1 MTVFLYQALFKIFI
15 YDLPKYLDGTKDP
28 VDLGDL
34 TINCLI
40 YADDVVILSTSKT
53 GLQEK
58 LNWKKICSDWCL
70 QVNINKTK
78 VLVFNK
84 SGKIS
89 KGEFFFEENKLE
101 TMHSYIDIWDFSCL
115 LLALLP

>member
-1 MTVFLYQALFKIFI
+1 M
-15 YDLPKYLDGTKDP
+15 TKDP

-34 TINCLI
+34 TFNCLI

-58 LNWKKICSDWCL
+58 LNKLEKICSDWCL

-78 VLVFNK
+78 VVVFNE
-84 SGKIS
+84 SGKKNLKRI
-89 KGEFFFEENKLE
+89 F
-101 TMHSYIDIWDFSCL
+101 
-115 LLALLP
+115 